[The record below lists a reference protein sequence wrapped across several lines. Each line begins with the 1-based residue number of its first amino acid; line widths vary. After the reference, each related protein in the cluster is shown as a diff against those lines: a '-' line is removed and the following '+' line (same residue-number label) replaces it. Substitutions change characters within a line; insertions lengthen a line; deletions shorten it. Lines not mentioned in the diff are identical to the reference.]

1 VTEPDHEPDVVRLP
15 APASPASPA
24 SPKAPAVP
32 AAPTAP
38 AAPAAPA
45 GLPVVG
51 RVGRSWFSIGFQLSL
66 GAVLAYL
73 VVQSVEQV
81 ADIVMLTLLALVIA
95 ISVDPFVGLLTRVGV
110 RRSWAV
116 GIVLL
121 GLALGVAALSM
132 LFVTPV
138 TNEIGALTR
147 SVPVWLQ
154 DLQNHQSTL
163 GKLELKY
170 HIVEKAKQELGS
182 GAGSLVNGIM
192 GAGQFLLTTVTGV
205 FLVVTLTVYFL
216 AGLPTLKDFCL
227 RFVAGSRRAHVAE
240 LTDEILLRTG
250 RYMLANLA
258 TSVIAGVATFVWL
271 EIFGVPYPAAL
282 GVFVGVLDLVP
293 LVGSTI
299 GGIVVSLVALVVSW
313 PVAVAT
319 AAFYTAFRMAE
330 DYLITPKAMKY
341 AVEIHPLVTILG
353 VVVGGDLLGLIGA
366 LLAIPIAVAVG
377 LVLDDAVFPRI
388 AER

>member
-1 VTEPDHEPDVVRLP
+1 MTEPAPEPDDVRLP
-15 APASPASPA
+15 G
-24 SPKAPAVP
+24 
-32 AAPTAP
+32 
-38 AAPAAPA
+38 AAPAPA
-45 GLPVVG
+45 RAGGPAVG
-51 RVGRSWFSIGFQLSL
+51 RNRRSWFSIGFQLSL

-73 VVQSVEQV
+73 LVQSVEQV
-81 ADIVMLTLLALVIA
+81 ADIVMLALLALVIA
-95 ISVDPFVGLLTRVGV
+95 ISVDPFVGMLTRVGLG
-110 RRSWAV
+110 RGWAV

-121 GLALGVAALSM
+121 GLALGVAALSL

-138 TNEIGALTR
+138 ANEITALTR
-147 SVPVWLQ
+147 SVPGWLQ
-154 DLQNHQSTL
+154 DLQNHQSAL

-182 GAGSLVNGIM
+182 GAGSLVNGLM

-353 VVVGGDLLGLIGA
+353 VVVGGELLGLIGA
-366 LLAIPIAVAVG
+366 LLAIPVAVAVG